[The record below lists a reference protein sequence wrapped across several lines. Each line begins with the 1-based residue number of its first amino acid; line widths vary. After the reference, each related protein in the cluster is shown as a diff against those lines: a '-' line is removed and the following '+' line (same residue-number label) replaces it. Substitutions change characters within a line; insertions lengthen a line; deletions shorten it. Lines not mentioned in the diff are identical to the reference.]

1 MKACCTA
8 EFQVASAA
16 AFMSLMDHEM
26 KCSWRAF
33 FICFLLRER
42 TPPEGRNQRL
52 SPFRRPLDGPAS
64 REGAGRTGRAGRAK
78 AQRRGA
84 PNREPR
90 RLLSQVGKWKGD
102 SQDPDKPA
110 PVSRI
115 LDARA
120 LVGCA

>member
-1 MKACCTA
+1 
-8 EFQVASAA
+8 
-16 AFMSLMDHEM
+16 MSRPFAYCRSSSTTSESGHQP
-26 KCSWRAF
+26 KCSERASF
-33 FICFLLRER
+33 VCFLLRER
-42 TPPEGRNQRL
+42 TPPGVGRNQRHPSL
-52 SPFRRPLDGPAS
+52 GGPAS

-78 AQRRGA
+78 AQQRGA